1 MKANTDKS
9 RRDARSKCGV
19 DHNGSYT
26 SSYFPLFVDLRG
38 KKCVVIGAG
47 EIAAGKVDGLARC
60 GAEITVVSLRA
71 VPYVEEAARAAR
83 LTWLRRAF
91 REEDVE
97 GAFLAVAATASR
109 RVNAAVFRAC
119 RERGVLCNAVDDPA
133 HCDFIY
139 GAVVRRGALQ
149 IAVSTSGRSP
159 ALAGRIRRELEARF
173 GPEWE
178 AVLDSLGEE
187 RERILRTKRP
197 GAGRARLLHAAAA
210 DAARRLL
217 PRDRDVAPADHDAP
231 SAIPTR

>member
-1 MKANTDKS
+1 MKANADKS

-19 DHNGSYT
+19 DHKGSYT
-26 SSYFPLFVDLRG
+26 CSYFPMFVDLRG

-60 GAEITVVSLRA
+60 GAEITVVSPRA
-71 VPYVEEAARAAR
+71 VPYIEDSARGGK

-91 REEDVE
+91 RAEDVE

-149 IAVSTSGRSP
+149 IAVSTGGRSP
-159 ALAGRIRRELEARF
+159 ALAGRIRRELEARL

-178 AVLDSLGEE
+178 AMLNSLGEE
-187 RERILRTKRP
+187 RERILRAKRP
-197 GAGRARLLHAAAA
+197 GVSRTRMLHAAAA
-210 DAARRLL
+210 DAVRRLL
-217 PRDRDVAPADHDAP
+217 PRDRDLAPADHDAP
-231 SAIPTR
+231 SATPTR